1 MCPPACHAGCQSGS
15 NPEWTAIGS
24 VAQLELMHLATNQA
38 IGGSNPSR
46 PTKFLL
52 IMEDK
57 LFEWLKFRFIRD
69 NHKRYHKYF
78 DEWIS
83 NITQSQIEG
92 FKKCMFY
99 DTEKVL
105 MRG

>member
-1 MCPPACHAGCQSGS
+1 MSVRFESGVDRNWVGS
-15 NPEWTAIGS
+15 TIGIN
-24 VAQLELMHLATNQA
+24 ALGYE
-38 IGGSNPSR
+38 PSDWGFESL
-46 PTKFLL
+46 PTYKILL
-52 IMEDK
+52 IMEEK